1 MPHTVDHKAILA
13 KVGHTRHLVEQIDPR
28 RTAHLVVDMQNGF
41 MAPGAPVE
49 VAQARGV
56 VEEINRISG
65 ALREAGGL
73 NVFIQYTTPGPN
85 DPSWSNFA
93 ARLGPAADAHR
104 DAFMPGAHH
113 WQLWPGLDV
122 RDGDL
127 AVEKKRF
134 SAFVQGSSE
143 LHDIL
148 QDRGID
154 TVIVTGTMTNCCC
167 ESTAR
172 DAMQLNYRVIFV
184 PDANAA
190 STEEEHAATLHSMGR
205 IFADLRT
212 SNELVELLAAPV
224 HA

>member
-13 KVGHTRHLVEQIDPR
+13 RVGHSKHFVEQIDPR

-49 VAQARGV
+49 VARARGV

-93 ARLGPAADAHR
+93 ARLGPGADAHR
-104 DAFMPGAHH
+104 DAFEPGAHH

>member
-1 MPHTVDHKAILA
+1 M
-13 KVGHTRHLVEQIDPR
+13 
-28 RTAHLVVDMQNGF
+28 
-41 MAPGAPVE
+41 
-49 VAQARGV
+49 
-56 VEEINRISG
+56 
-65 ALREAGGL
+65 
-73 NVFIQYTTPGPN
+73 FIQYTTPGPN

-93 ARLGPAADAHR
+93 ARLGPGADAHR
-104 DAFMPGAHH
+104 DAFEPGAHH

-154 TVIVTGTMTNCCC
+154 TVIVSGTMTNCCC

-172 DAMQLNYRVIFV
+172 DAMQNNYRVIMAA
-184 PDANAA
+184 DAMAA
-190 STEEEHAATLHSMGR
+190 LSDEEHAATLHILGLV
-205 IFADLRT
+205 FADLR
-212 SNELVELLAAPV
+212 SVDELETMLAVKKAE
-224 HA
+224 AA

>member
-13 KVGHTRHLVEQIDPR
+13 KVGRSKHFVEQIDPR

-56 VEEINRISG
+56 VDEINRISG

-93 ARLGPAADAHR
+93 ARLGPGADAHR
-104 DAFMPGAHH
+104 DAFLPGTHH

-143 LHDIL
+143 LHAIL

-212 SNELVELLAAPV
+212 SDELVELLAAPV

>member
-1 MPHTVDHKAILA
+1 
-13 KVGHTRHLVEQIDPR
+13 
-28 RTAHLVVDMQNGF
+28 MQNGF

-56 VEEINRISG
+56 VDEINRISG

-93 ARLGPAADAHR
+93 ARLGPGADAHR
-104 DAFMPGAHH
+104 DAFLPGTHH

-143 LHDIL
+143 LHAIL

-212 SNELVELLAAPV
+212 SHELVELLAAPV